1 MSFRLR
7 IVFVATILI
16 TILFSLGGA
25 VLIHSTFQAALEKE
39 EMAAVESNELVLKIV
54 QYIGEDGSFL
64 GEEDLISVVK
74 RICTQDSIDCL
85 RLTNDGEAIY
95 IYRKEKMQDISM
107 RQVTFIDKNQVHVTY
122 FTTEEGKQCLQT
134 TM

>member
-25 VLIHSTFQAALEKE
+25 VLIYSTFQASLEKE

-54 QYIGEDGSFL
+54 Q
-64 GEEDLISVVK
+64 
-74 RICTQDSIDCL
+74 
-85 RLTNDGEAIY
+85 
-95 IYRKEKMQDISM
+95 
-107 RQVTFIDKNQVHVTY
+107 
-122 FTTEEGKQCLQT
+122 
-134 TM
+134 